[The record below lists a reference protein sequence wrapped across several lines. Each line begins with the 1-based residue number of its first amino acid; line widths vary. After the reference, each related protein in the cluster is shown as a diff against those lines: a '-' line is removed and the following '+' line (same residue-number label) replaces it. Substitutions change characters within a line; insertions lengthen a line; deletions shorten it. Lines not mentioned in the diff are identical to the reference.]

1 TILST
6 LDELGYDVEWQVLN
20 SKDFQVP
27 QNRERVFII
36 GHSRRYRSRFLF
48 PLRRENSPAH
58 LERLGNINPSKRGLN
73 GEVYLTSGLAP
84 TLTRGK
90 GEGAKIAIPV
100 LTPDRLEKRQHGRR
114 FKDNQD
120 PMFTLTSQDRHGVVV
135 AGNLPTSFD
144 QTGRVFDISGLSPT
158 LTTMQGGDKVP

>member
-1 TILST
+1 
-6 LDELGYDVEWQVLN
+6 
-20 SKDFQVP
+20 
-27 QNRERVFII
+27 
-36 GHSRRYRSRFLF
+36 
-48 PLRRENSPAH
+48 
-58 LERLGNINPSKRGLN
+58 SKRGLN

-158 LTTMQGGDKVP
+158 LTTMQGGDKVPKILLREELPFLKIKEATKTGYAKATLGDSV

>member
-1 TILST
+1 MFATILST
-6 LDELGYDVEWQVLN
+6 MDELGYDVEWQVLN

-27 QNRERVFII
+27 QNRERIFII
-36 GHSRRYRSRFLF
+36 GHSRRYRSRFIF
-48 PLRRENSPAH
+48 PLRRENSPTH

-73 GEVYLTSGLAP
+73 GEVYLTTGLAP

-90 GEGAKIAIPV
+90 GEGAKIAISV
-100 LTPDRLEKRQHGRR
+100 LTPDRLEKRQCGRR

-144 QTGRVFDISGLSPT
+144 QTGRVFDISGLFF
-158 LTTMQGGDKVP
+158 